1 MIRESLSVLLLR
13 LTIDNRLTFKDHI
26 NILDQRVSFKLD
38 SLRRIRKYLT
48 TDRVRLL
55 YNAQI
60 ANLIMYQ

>member
-48 TDRVRLL
+48 TDRVKLL
-55 YNAQI
+55 YNA
-60 ANLIMYQ
+60 